1 MPGTPLMNSN
11 QIQTMSKLTCPEC
24 GHQKTETMP
33 TDACL
38 FYYECEGCETL
49 LKPLTGDCC
58 VFCSYGTVA
67 CPPIQEANLSG
78 ELPSCCGKH

>member
-1 MPGTPLMNSN
+1 MMRTTQMLSS
-11 QIQTMSKLTCPEC
+11 QIQITSTLTCPEC

-38 FYYECEGCETL
+38 FYYECEGCKTL
-49 LKPLTGDCC
+49 LKPRAGDCC

-78 ELPSCCGKH
+78 ELHCCG